1 MEEEPWDIMMGK
13 IILANLTRK
22 FNRRFQDVSE
32 SKDISMSLGIKFS
45 FETIWTFY
53 FYLGS
58 FIFLLRRAVTIS
70 SFIFTSNFLNSSVFH
85 GATDL
90 FPPSC

>member
-13 IILANLTRK
+13 IILANFTRK

-45 FETIWTFY
+45 FETI
-53 FYLGS
+53 
-58 FIFLLRRAVTIS
+58 
-70 SFIFTSNFLNSSVFH
+70 
-85 GATDL
+85 
-90 FPPSC
+90 